1 MMKSSWE
8 KMRRMSRIFCTL
20 VTHSIPTMASAR
32 MPTRLTLPIS
42 RTSWIL
48 GNIREEMSGPD
59 VADDAVEVRSKLI
72 DHVEKTLTKAD
83 DVPVGMP
90 NSLREC

>member
-1 MMKSSWE
+1 MMKSSCE

-20 VTHSIPTMASAR
+20 VTHSIPTMARAR

-48 GNIREEMSGPD
+48 GKIR
-59 VADDAVEVRSKLI
+59 
-72 DHVEKTLTKAD
+72 VEKGHDLMLLM
-83 DVPVGMP
+83 MP
-90 NSLREC
+90 LKSGAN

>member
-20 VTHSIPTMASAR
+20 VTHSMPTMASAR

-48 GNIREEMSGPD
+48 GNIRLRGERSRPD

-72 DHVEKTLTKAD
+72 DHVEETLAKSD
-83 DVPVGMP
+83 DVPGKFID
-90 NSLREC
+90 